1 MVNKGWLKVLL
12 DAAETAG
19 AGFVSPMFTGAGAPS
34 LPPLAPGCT
43 LMESCSVSFAV
54 LLMRREMRV
63 LTGTFDENLDGG
75 EWCLKEYVRRAAS
88 KGCRTCITN
97 RSMLMCDVEEVFGS
111 SGRRLEMLQNSR
123 SAYLAAWGVSR
134 HYVVYFGKEVDASSL
149 SNSIESILDGARQ
162 GHRFTLLLHRR
173 QHSDFR
179 RKGWN
184 ALHAGIE
191 LYCISILFPLRD
203 LQRKLAL
210 LQTKSPDMLAVR
222 GSDNIQFPLLETA
235 IPLRELVSSIAN
247 RTTCLTTQC
256 TEVPA

>member
-1 MVNKGWLKVLL
+1 
-12 DAAETAG
+12 
-19 AGFVSPMFTGAGAPS
+19 
-34 LPPLAPGCT
+34 
-43 LMESCSVSFAV
+43 
-54 LLMRREMRV
+54 
-63 LTGTFDENLDGG
+63 
-75 EWCLKEYVRRAAS
+75 
-88 KGCRTCITN
+88 
-97 RSMLMCDVEEVFGS
+97 MLICDVEEVFGS

-184 ALHAGIE
+184 ALHVGIE

-235 IPLRELVSSIAN
+235 IPLGELVSTIAN